1 MPSTSRKE
9 QIRTQFDALADSRD
23 RWIARNSAYYSD
35 DRKYTRFLVPEGA
48 RILEIGCG
56 TGDLLARLKPS
67 YGVGIDCSEKMID
80 VARRN
85 HPDLHFIT
93 GDIEDPA
100 ALDDLKADFDYIVL
114 SDTIGYFDDIQSVF
128 NQLRAYC
135 TPETRLIVA
144 YYSHLWEPVLWVAEL
159 LHKKMPQPDVNF
171 LSSTDI
177 TNMLYL
183 TGFEVVRTE
192 WRQLIP
198 MGLFGLGGLVNRFI
212 GTLPIIRRLCLRHYV
227 VARPISRETARQPS
241 ATVLIPCRNE
251 KGNIESAIK
260 RMPRFADDM
269 EIIYVE
275 GHSSDGTFEE
285 CERVRDAYAGTW
297 NIRVAQQDGKGKGD
311 AVRKGFDMASKDI
324 QMILDA
330 DLTVAPED
338 LPKFYEAIAAGTGEF
353 INGTR
358 LVYPMEQGA
367 MRFLNYWA
375 NRTFALI
382 FSFLLNQRF
391 TDTLCGT
398 KVISKTHYNR
408 IAAGREYFGEFDPFG
423 DYDLIFGAAKL
434 NLKITEVPI
443 RYADRTYGEPQ
454 ISRFRDGFLLLRMVI
469 FAWRKLKAL

>member
-1 MPSTSRKE
+1 M
-9 QIRTQFDALADSRD
+9 
-23 RWIARNSAYYSD
+23 
-35 DRKYTRFLVPEGA
+35 PEGA

-80 VARRN
+80 VAKRN

-198 MGLFGLGGLVNRFI
+198 MGLFRLGAWNRFI

-251 KGNIESAIK
+251 KGNIRSAIK

-297 NIRVAQQDGKGKGD
+297 NIRVAQQDGKGKG
-311 AVRKGFDMASKDI
+311 RRRPQG
-324 QMILDA
+324 LR
-330 DLTVAPED
+330 
-338 LPKFYEAIAAGTGEF
+338 
-353 INGTR
+353 NG
-358 LVYPMEQGA
+358 Q
-367 MRFLNYWA
+367 
-375 NRTFALI
+375 
-382 FSFLLNQRF
+382 
-391 TDTLCGT
+391 
-398 KVISKTHYNR
+398 
-408 IAAGREYFGEFDPFG
+408 
-423 DYDLIFGAAKL
+423 
-434 NLKITEVPI
+434 
-443 RYADRTYGEPQ
+443 
-454 ISRFRDGFLLLRMVI
+454 
-469 FAWRKLKAL
+469 